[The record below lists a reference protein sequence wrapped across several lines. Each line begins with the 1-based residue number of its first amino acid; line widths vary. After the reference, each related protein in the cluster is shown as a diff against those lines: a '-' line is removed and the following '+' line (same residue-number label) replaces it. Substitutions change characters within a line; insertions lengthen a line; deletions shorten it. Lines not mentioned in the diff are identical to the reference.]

1 MKARPLFAA
10 AAFAAS
16 LMCAGLAQ
24 AHIVTYTAALT
35 GLAESPIV
43 VTPGS
48 GSVMVVLD
56 DHNFT
61 MRVIASFSGL
71 IGNTTAAHIHCC
83 TANPLAGNSG
93 VATVT
98 PSFTG
103 FPLGVTAG
111 SYDVTYD
118 MTAVAGSWNNAFVA
132 ANGGTP
138 GAAFSVLL
146 AGLDSGRAY
155 FNLHSSFA
163 GGGEI
168 RGLLQAQA
176 VPEPGSL
183 ALMLAAAGLAAVA
196 TRKRLA
202 A

>member
-1 MKARPLFAA
+1 MKAHPLLVAAVFAS
-10 AAFAAS
+10 S
-16 LMCAGLAQ
+16 LLCAGLAQ
-24 AHIVTYTAALT
+24 AHIVTYAAPLT
-35 GLAESPIV
+35 GLAESPPV
-43 VTPGS
+43 VTPATGN
-48 GSVMVVLD
+48 VMVIID

-83 TANPLAGNSG
+83 TAVPLAGNVG
-93 VATVT
+93 VASVT

-118 MTAVAGSWNNAFVA
+118 MTAATGSWNIAFVTN
-132 ANGGTP
+132 NGGTT
-138 GAAFSVLL
+138 GAFNALV

-155 FNLHSSFA
+155 FNLHTSFA

-183 ALMLAAAGLAAVA
+183 ALALAAAGLAAVA
-196 TRKRLA
+196 TRKRLVS
-202 A
+202 